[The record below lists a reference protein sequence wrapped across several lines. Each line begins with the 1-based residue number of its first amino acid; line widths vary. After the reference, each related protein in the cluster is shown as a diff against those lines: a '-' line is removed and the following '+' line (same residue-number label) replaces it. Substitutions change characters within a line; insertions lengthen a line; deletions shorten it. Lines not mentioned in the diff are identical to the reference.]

1 MGVKQVLAIS
11 GSPSRSSKTAVV
23 VDAALRK
30 LRAFDIETHHVMV
43 RDLDATALLSGN
55 VDHPELA
62 AFITKLSKAHG
73 VIIATPI
80 YKASFSGLLKTALDM
95 LPQYALAGKVVLPL
109 GTGGSLAHVLAL
121 DYSLRPV
128 IQSMG
133 ARHIVQSHFI
143 VDADLLNMDAL
154 PDVDSPHLLGLLN
167 ACNNFVHSLTDDI
180 SAASLGDPRST
191 SPFDLKPKARP
202 KKARLALAVP

>member
-55 VDHPELA
+55 VDHPKLA
-62 AFITKLSKAHG
+62 AFITKLSEAHG

-80 YKASFSGLLKTALDM
+80 YKASFSGLLKAALDI
-95 LPQYALAGKVVLPL
+95 LPQYAFAGKVVLPL

-133 ARHIVQSHFI
+133 ARHIVQSHFV
-143 VDADLLNMDAL
+143 VDADLLKMGSL

-180 SAASLGDPRST
+180 SAANLGDPRST
-191 SPFDLKPKARP
+191 SPFDLKPEARA